1 MRTGATERFD
11 RHKRMH
17 SGNFPLAAHVARM
30 PPWLRSFESSS
41 RGERSADLLRIIAA
55 IGLLALLAWFDGGGA
70 AAPGTSAAIASVP
83 SP

>member
-1 MRTGATERFD
+1 MATQ
-11 RHKRMH
+11 
-17 SGNFPLAAHVARM
+17 
-30 PPWLRSFESSS
+30 FESSS